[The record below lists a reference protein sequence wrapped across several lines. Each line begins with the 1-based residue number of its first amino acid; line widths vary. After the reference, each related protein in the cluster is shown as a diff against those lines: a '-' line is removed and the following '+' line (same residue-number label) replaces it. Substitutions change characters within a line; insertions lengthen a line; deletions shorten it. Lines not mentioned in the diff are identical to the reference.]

1 MGKIVNVVSVFLLL
15 VIIFIPFPASHLS
28 FNTVFTQFVYQD
40 LVIAF
45 ANVLNIEIIS
55 LNFDSDS
62 VSLIIL
68 LLFLFCISLSALF
81 FKQAN
86 DKICAFAKVISCYY
100 LIFVL
105 LSYGLNKVFLEQFP
119 MPEANILY
127 SDFGVLQK
135 DILYWSV
142 LGLAPV
148 YTFLIGFAECSIA
161 FLLFFRKTRLFGLFL
176 SVLSFS
182 YIFIINISFDISVKI
197 FSFLLMLI
205 TMYQL
210 YFYRAR
216 IKKLTVF
223 IFSKTV
229 KQPSSLMLA
238 VKTFV
243 LFLFISIL
251 TVPYLLENQS
261 DKDLSGA
268 YYLED
273 SSCVNNSK
281 AFNIKRLFILKQ
293 GYVVFEN
300 TNEEMIDYKII
311 RFDNFL
317 SLEKQQNITTFVIKN
332 KDKNSLILQHAG
344 CTYVFKILPVDELP
358 VFTHKNHLFID
369 YVH

>member
-1 MGKIVNVVSVFLLL
+1 MGKIINVVSVFLLL
-15 VIIFIPFPASHLS
+15 AIIFIPFPASHLS
-28 FNTVFTQFVYQD
+28 FNTVFTQFVFQD

-45 ANVLNIEIIS
+45 ANVFNIEVVTLS
-55 LNFDSDS
+55 FDSDS
-62 VSLIIL
+62 VSLVIL
-68 LLFLFCISLSALF
+68 LFFLFCISSSALF
-81 FKQAN
+81 FKQTN
-86 DKICAFAKVISCYY
+86 NKICPFVSVVSCYY

-105 LSYGLNKVFLEQFP
+105 LSYGLNKVFLQQFP

-127 SDFGVLQK
+127 SNFGVLQK

-176 SVLSFS
+176 SLLSFS

-197 FSFLLMLI
+197 FSFLLILI
-205 TMYQL
+205 TIYQL
-210 YFYRAR
+210 YFYKDE
-216 IKKLTVF
+216 IKKVMVVLTKAEKR
-223 IFSKTV
+223 IN
-229 KQPSSLMLA
+229 PLRLA
-238 VKTFV
+238 IKTFV

-261 DKDLSGA
+261 DKDLSVA
-268 YYLED
+268 YYLAG
-273 SSCVNNSK
+273 SSCPNSSK
-281 AFNIKRLFILKQ
+281 AFDIKRLFILKQ

-300 TNEEMIDYKII
+300 SNEEMIDYRII
-311 RFDNFL
+311 KYDTVL

-332 KDKNSLILQHAG
+332 KDKNSLILQHAD
-344 CTYVFKILPVDELP
+344 CTYIFKTLPVDELP
-358 VFTHKNHLFID
+358 VITHKNHLFID

>member
-1 MGKIVNVVSVFLLL
+1 MV
-15 VIIFIPFPASHLS
+15 
-28 FNTVFTQFVYQD
+28 
-40 LVIAF
+40 
-45 ANVLNIEIIS
+45 
-55 LNFDSDS
+55 
-62 VSLIIL
+62 
-68 LLFLFCISLSALF
+68 
-81 FKQAN
+81 
-86 DKICAFAKVISCYY
+86 SCYY

-105 LSYGLNKVFLEQFP
+105 LWYGLNKVFLQQFP
-119 MPEANILY
+119 IPEANILY
-127 SDFGVLQK
+127 SNFGVLQK

-142 LGLAPV
+142 LGLAPI
-148 YTFLIGFAECSIA
+148 YTFLIGFVECSIA

-176 SVLSFS
+176 SLLSFS

-197 FSFLLMLI
+197 FSALLILI
-205 TMYQL
+205 AIYQL
-210 YFYRAR
+210 CFYKKE

-229 KQPSSLMLA
+229 KQSNSLRLA

-261 DKDLSGA
+261 DKDLSVA
-268 YYLED
+268 YYLAG
-273 SSCVNNSK
+273 SSCANSSK
-281 AFNIKRLFILKQ
+281 AFDVKRLFILKQ

-300 TNEEMIDYKII
+300 ANEEMIDYRII
-311 RFDNFL
+311 KYDTVL

-332 KDKNSLILQHAG
+332 KDKNSLILQYAD
-344 CTYVFKILPVDELP
+344 CTYIFKTLPVDELP

>member
-1 MGKIVNVVSVFLLL
+1 MVRILNVASVFLLL

-28 FNTVFTQFVYQD
+28 FNTFFTQFVFQD

-62 VSLIIL
+62 VALAIL
-68 LLFLFCISLSALF
+68 LLFLICISSLVLF
-81 FKQAN
+81 FKKTN
-86 DKICAFAKVISCYY
+86 DKIYAFTRMISCYY

-127 SDFGVLQK
+127 SNFGVLQK
-135 DILYWSV
+135 DILYWSI
-142 LGLAPV
+142 LALAPV

-176 SVLSFS
+176 SVISLS

-197 FSFLLMLI
+197 FSFLLILI
-205 TMYQL
+205 TIYQL
-210 YFYRAR
+210 YFYKAR
-216 IKKLTVF
+216 IKKLTIL
-223 IFSKTV
+223 IFSKTL
-229 KQPSSLMLA
+229 KQPNSLRLA

-251 TVPYLLENQS
+251 TVPYLLNDQS
-261 DKDLSGA
+261 DKDFSEA
-268 YYLED
+268 YYLEG
-273 SSCVNNSK
+273 SSCVNSSK

-300 TNEEMIDYKII
+300 TNEQMIDYKII

-332 KDKNSLILQHAG
+332 KDENSLILEHAG
-344 CTYVFKILPVDELP
+344 CIYVFKILPVDELP